1 MKLKKD
7 HLLFLPAFLLAVI
20 IILSLNSGP
29 IVNDVE
35 PHLRLSDEE
44 GMVSRFTFYCMVFI
58 DEEGGRWMLYN
69 NGTHMLGRTIEI
81 TAFGDWRV
89 FWGTSK
95 KEGPAEGAR

>member
-7 HLLFLPAFLLAVI
+7 HLVFLPAFLLAVI
-20 IILSLNSGP
+20 IINLSLNSGP
-29 IVNDVE
+29 TVNDVE
-35 PHLRLSDEE
+35 PHLRLYDEDD
-44 GMVSRFTFYCMVFI
+44 MVSRFTFYCTVFI
-58 DEEGGRWMLYN
+58 DEEGSWWMLYN

-95 KEGPAEGAR
+95 K

>member
-7 HLLFLPAFLLAVI
+7 HLLFLPALLLAVI
-20 IILSLNSGP
+20 IINLSLNSEP
-29 IVNDVE
+29 TVNDVE
-35 PHLRLSDEE
+35 PHLRLSDEDD
-44 GMVSRFTFYCMVFI
+44 MVQDFTFYCTVFI

-89 FWGTSK
+89 FWGISK
-95 KEGPAEGAR
+95 K